1 MENGE
6 IRESGRLGKNDR
18 EAEKTGEKGK
28 EAKKEK
34 VEGVERWRVRGKE
47 TDGDA

>member
-1 MENGE
+1 MGNGE
-6 IRESGRLGKNDR
+6 IRESGHLGKNDR